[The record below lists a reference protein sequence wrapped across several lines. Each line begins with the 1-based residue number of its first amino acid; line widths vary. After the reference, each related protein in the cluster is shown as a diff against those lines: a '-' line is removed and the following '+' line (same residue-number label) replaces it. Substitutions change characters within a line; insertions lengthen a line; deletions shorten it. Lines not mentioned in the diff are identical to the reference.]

1 MNKDKKSTIVSY
13 ESPIVK
19 KTIVEMEQILAGSTA
34 KVTLSAG
41 TKEEKWEDETTDTYD
56 FHL

>member
-19 KTIVEMEQILAGSTA
+19 KTIVEMEQILAGSTT
-34 KVTLSAG
+34 KVTLSAD

-56 FHL
+56 FHF